1 VTPATVVNL
10 IGQEQG
16 EKTVK
21 IGEKIRNSPLLWFPG
36 DGSRA
41 AAKP

>member
-1 VTPATVVNL
+1 MTPINLVNL

-21 IGEKIRNSPLLWFPG
+21 IGEKIRNSPQIL
-36 DGSRA
+36 A
-41 AAKP
+41 